1 MSSVIDVPAKRTL
14 RESITEMVDRV
25 REKSPSL
32 ATLALVALI
41 PLMAG
46 NLAYSF
52 YWAGRTDEFKQAIKE
67 RFDDYKA
74 DQEKHLRDY
83 KLQVEVMRAEVNE
96 LRVEAARIGAK

>member
-52 YWAGRTDEFKQAIKE
+52 YWAGRIDEFRLSIKE
-67 RFDDYKA
+67 KFDGYKA
-74 DQEKHLRDY
+74 DQEKTVRDY